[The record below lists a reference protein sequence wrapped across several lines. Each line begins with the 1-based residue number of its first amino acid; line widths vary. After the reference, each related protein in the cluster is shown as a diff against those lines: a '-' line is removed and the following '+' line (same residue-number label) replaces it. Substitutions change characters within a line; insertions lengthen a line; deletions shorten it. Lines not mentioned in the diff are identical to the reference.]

1 MRRKTLGLLLVVV
14 LAWTGLS
21 GCGLLNDINE
31 TAKYV
36 NDAAAYVNNVTTFAA
51 STTALAQQAALN
63 EAAREQLRQKL
74 ETMKASIA
82 EFNKKEPPEIAEA
95 IHKQLLSYNETLQ
108 QKLNAYSEQIRS
120 GNWNE
125 SLWNG
130 SGIAEAVAPITALL
144 DKIKSLTP

>member
-1 MRRKTLGLLLVVV
+1 MRKKTIGILLAAV
-14 LAWTGLS
+14 LALS
-21 GCGLLNDINE
+21 MLAGCGLLNDINQ
-31 TAKYV
+31 TVDYV
-36 NDAAAYVNNVTTFAA
+36 NDTAAYVNETTSFVAGAA
-51 STTALAQQAALN
+51 ALAEQAVLN

-74 ETMKASIA
+74 EEMKASIA

-108 QKLNAYSEQIRS
+108 QKLNAYSEQIRG
-120 GNWNE
+120 GNWSE

-144 DKIKSLTP
+144 DKIKSLNP